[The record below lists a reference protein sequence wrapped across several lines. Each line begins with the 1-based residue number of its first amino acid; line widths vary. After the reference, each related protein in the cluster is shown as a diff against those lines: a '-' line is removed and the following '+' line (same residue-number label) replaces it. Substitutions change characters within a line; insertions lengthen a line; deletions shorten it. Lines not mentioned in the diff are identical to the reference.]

1 MKKKTVNKD
10 TKEKAIKNNPHT
22 KELRNS
28 LISILFGILLFGGC
42 FVYYRYLSLQIE
54 TDSAVTK
61 GIIIGYQGIS
71 RGDCN
76 IKFEFIVSG
85 VRYVSSEGYSIKY
98 DRFSLGD
105 TCFVKYA
112 RSNPENCKLVTM
124 EVDGHTLLKLN
135 RHTDNS
141 LKQKRVFRY
150 LQEHA

>member
-10 TKEKAIKNNPHT
+10 KKETAIKNNLYT
-22 KELRNS
+22 KKLRNS
-28 LISILFGILLFGGC
+28 LISILFGSLLFGGC
-42 FVYYRYLSLQIE
+42 FVYYRYLTLQIE

-112 RSNPENCKLVTM
+112 RSNPENCKLETIDVN
-124 EVDGHTLLKLN
+124 GHNVLKLN
-135 RHTDNS
+135 KHTDTS
-141 LKQKRVFRY
+141 LTQKRIFMY
-150 LQEHA
+150 

>member
-10 TKEKAIKNNPHT
+10 KKETAIKNNLYT
-22 KELRNS
+22 KKLRNS
-28 LISILFGILLFGGC
+28 LISILFGSLLFGGC
-42 FVYYRYLSLQIE
+42 FVYYRYLTLQIE

-85 VRYVSSEGYSIKY
+85 VRYVSSVGYSIKY
-98 DRFSLGD
+98 DRFSFGD

-124 EVDGHTLLKLN
+124 EVDGHTVLKLK
-135 RHTDNS
+135 RYTDNS
-141 LKQKRVFRY
+141 QNLILPK
-150 LQEHA
+150 